1 MKILVMGLS
10 GSGKTFLSKILQKE
24 LACAWY
30 NADNLREMANDWDFS
45 EEGRRRQCS
54 RMKSLA
60 EFESENGRVVICD
73 FICPT
78 EDLRQSFNADF
89 SIWMDTVK
97 TSNYKDTDSIF
108 QPPDDYDL
116 RFRKWDQY
124 SPKEIAKL
132 ILDV

>member
-1 MKILVMGLS
+1 
-10 GSGKTFLSKILQKE
+10 
-24 LACAWY
+24 
-30 NADNLREMANDWDFS
+30 
-45 EEGRRRQCS
+45 
-54 RMKSLA
+54 MKSLA

-132 ILDV
+132 ISRCLILKNLLFYFLVDGSLGMMDICSL

>member
-1 MKILVMGLS
+1 
-10 GSGKTFLSKILQKE
+10 
-24 LACAWY
+24 
-30 NADNLREMANDWDFS
+30 
-45 EEGRRRQCS
+45 
-54 RMKSLA
+54 MKSLA
-60 EFESENGRVVICD
+60 DFESENGRLVICD

-78 EDLRQSFNADF
+78 EDLRKSFNADF

-108 QPPDDYDL
+108 QPPEDYDL

-132 ILDV
+132 ISDVWS